1 MSVDIQTVNPY
12 QASRDTGAPSE
23 APEQYRA
30 LSSAAVVALVFGA
43 VSLMA
48 FLDYWLVVV
57 PIVGLIWAV
66 IALRQVK
73 SRAGELTGRPLALI
87 GLALSAVSLLVGP
100 GWVYWNDISQVP
112 PGYNWISYEALQ
124 PNPKTIGE
132 IVPQSALDLNGKKVY
147 IKGFVYAGSQT
158 AGIKNFVLVRDA
170 GTCCFGGNPKVTDRI
185 VVTLGSASLIYT
197 KNVARVSGV
206 FRVNTAQAPG
216 GIGVVYYHL
225 DNAELR

>member
-1 MSVDIQTVNPY
+1 MSVDIQSVNPY
-12 QASRDTGAPSE
+12 EAARGVASPDE

-43 VSLMA
+43 MSLLA
-48 FLDYWLVVV
+48 FFDYWLVVV
-57 PIVGLIWAV
+57 PIVGLVWAF

-73 SRAGELTGRPLALI
+73 SRAGELTGKSLALV

-100 GWVYWNDISQVP
+100 GWVYWSDMSQVP
-112 PGYNWISYEALQ
+112 PGYAWISYEQLQ

-132 IVPQSALDLNGKKVY
+132 VVPKSAIDLNGKNVY
-147 IKGFVYAGSQT
+147 IKGFVYAGSET
-158 AGIKNFVLVRDA
+158 SGIKNFVLVRDA

-185 VVTLGSASLIYT
+185 VVSLNSASLIYT
-197 KNVARVSGV
+197 KNIARVSGK
-206 FRVNTAQAPG
+206 FRVDTAQAPG

-225 DNAELR
+225 DDAELR